1 MRNPVTTILS
11 VVVALG
17 VIARAVTLFMAG
29 QAPDWTEVSM
39 AITAILGAFGLYKA
53 IDPGK

>member
-1 MRNPVTTILS
+1 MKNPVTTILS
-11 VVVALG
+11 VIVALG